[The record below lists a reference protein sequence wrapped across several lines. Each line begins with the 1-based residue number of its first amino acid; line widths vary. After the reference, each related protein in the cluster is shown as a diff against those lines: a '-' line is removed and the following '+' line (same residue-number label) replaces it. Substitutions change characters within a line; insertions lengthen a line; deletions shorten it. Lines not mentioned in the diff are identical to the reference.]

1 MKSDYIAENNED
13 YKSQEYWETRFL
25 KEESYEW
32 LVPLSEVA
40 PQLLPLLKK
49 DDKILMLGCGN
60 SPFSGTLLPSFSHN
74 IEIVLHLLCHVA
86 DLYDAGY
93 ENIVNI
99 DYSSN
104 VIERM
109 KAANQS
115 RVTMSWLV
123 MDMMELNFPAENGLF
138 DVNI

>member
-1 MKSDYIAENNED
+1 M
-13 YKSQEYWETRFL
+13 
-25 KEESYEW
+25 
-32 LVPLSEVA
+32 
-40 PQLLPLLKK
+40 
-49 DDKILMLGCGN
+49 
-60 SPFSGTLLPSFSHN
+60 PSCSLN
-74 IEIVLHLLCHVA
+74 IEVLLYLLYHVA

-115 RVTMSWLV
+115 RVNMSWLV

>member
-49 DDKILMLGCGN
+49 EDKILMLGCGN
-60 SPFSGTLLPSFSHN
+60 SPFSGTLMPSCSLN
-74 IEIVLHLLCHVA
+74 IYIFC
-86 DLYDAGY
+86 
-93 ENIVNI
+93 I
-99 DYSSN
+99 
-104 VIERM
+104 M
-109 KAANQS
+109 
-115 RVTMSWLV
+115 
-123 MDMMELNFPAENGLF
+123 
-138 DVNI
+138 